1 MPCCAR
7 RLTVILAAAA
17 VVCALFPLGAQAR
30 APRGFVGLAAEDVF
44 AGDANYRTT
53 NLSAQAAIGVGL
65 IRQTFD
71 WRTIETSPGRY
82 DLRYHDDYVA
92 KLASHGIRVLPI
104 LFNAPSFR
112 SGTTRTRPTYPPRKN
127 SSMATF
133 AQVLVRRYGPSGSLW
148 RERPGVPKVPITA
161 WQIWNEPN
169 LPVYW
174 RGRPSARGYAAMLKT
189 VGRAIKRAHRRA
201 EIVSAGLPPSRLRG
215 AVPLSRYIAQLYR
228 ARVGRT
234 ISSLAINSYAKDQRE
249 LARLLRSVRRLM
261 NRRGGRRDKIWITE
275 LGWATAGPRSRFRVG
290 TQGQAR
296 RIDRGYAFI
305 RSNRRRL
312 NIRGVV
318 YFSWRDL
325 RPYAPAFRDMWGLHA
340 GLLTVDGRPKRGFYS
355 FKKASGRIR

>member
-1 MPCCAR
+1 MR
-7 RLTVILAAAA
+7 RLTTVLAAAA
-17 VVCALFPLGAQAR
+17 LLCALVPAAAQAR

-44 AGDANYRTT
+44 AGDANYRTS

-82 DLRYHDDYVA
+82 DLRYHDAYVA
-92 KLASHGIRVLPI
+92 KLAAHGVRVLPI

-112 SGTTRTRPTYPPRKN
+112 SGTTRTRPTYPPRSN
-127 SSMATF
+127 SSMASF
-133 AQVLVRRYGPSGSLW
+133 ARVLVRRYGPSGSLW
-148 RERPGVPKVPITA
+148 RERPGIPKVPITA

-174 RGRPSARGYAAMLKT
+174 RGRPSARAYAAMLRT
-189 VGRAIKRAHRRA
+189 VGGAIKRTHRRA

-228 ARVGRT
+228 ARIGRT
-234 ISSLAINSYAKDQRE
+234 ISSLAINSYATSDRD
-249 LARLLRSVRRLM
+249 LARMLRSIRSLM

-275 LGWATAGPRSRFRVG
+275 IGWATAGPRSRFRVG
-290 TQGQAR
+290 TRGQAR
-296 RIDRGYAFI
+296 RIDRAYRFI
-305 RSNRRRL
+305 GRNRRRL
-312 NIRGVV
+312 NLRGVV

-340 GLLTVDGRPKRGFYS
+340 GLLRLDGSFKPGYYS
-355 FKKASGRIR
+355 FKKAISRIR